1 MSSIYILSILEAQRE
16 KNSTPPFFTP
26 SGHFFEMGKKKGGKK
41 FNKKGGQQ
49 YVVVHRSQ
57 QDPLYGD
64 KNATDYV
71 LASVNVKAYEA
82 MEDDVRFRSTVAN
95 IKIKHII

>member
-1 MSSIYILSILEAQRE
+1 
-16 KNSTPPFFTP
+16 
-26 SGHFFEMGKKKGGKK
+26 MGKKKGKK
-41 FNKKGGQQ
+41 FNKKEGQQ

-71 LASVNVKAYEA
+71 LAPMNTKAYEA
-82 MEDDVRFRSTVAN
+82 MEDQVRTSFFLRFL
-95 IKIKHII
+95 KIFVVHAHTHI

>member
-1 MSSIYILSILEAQRE
+1 
-16 KNSTPPFFTP
+16 
-26 SGHFFEMGKKKGGKK
+26 MGKKKGGKK

-71 LASVNVKAYEA
+71 LAPVNVKAYEA

>member
-1 MSSIYILSILEAQRE
+1 
-16 KNSTPPFFTP
+16 
-26 SGHFFEMGKKKGGKK
+26 MGKKKGKK
-41 FNKKGGQQ
+41 FNKKEGQQ

-71 LASVNVKAYEA
+71 LAPMNTKAYEA
-82 MEDDVRFRSTVAN
+82 MEDQVRTSFFYVFL
-95 IKIKHII
+95 IFL

>member
-1 MSSIYILSILEAQRE
+1 MNGTQKTLTKKLAR
-16 KNSTPPFFTP
+16 N
-26 SGHFFEMGKKKGGKK
+26 MGKKKGKK
-41 FNKKGGQQ
+41 FNKKEGQQ

-71 LASVNVKAYEA
+71 LAPMNTKAYEA
-82 MEDDVRFRSTVAN
+82 MEDQVRTFFFTFLYFFV
-95 IKIKHII
+95 IHTHTHTYI